1 MDGAWQG
8 GTRAMLES
16 FPAARTPSPL
26 TAGLFQNDLW
36 LLAAALAIGLLIG
49 VERGWKRRE
58 QEEGTRVAGV
68 RTFALIGLLGGACAL
83 VAQRAQSPLFLGFC
97 FLGVSAALVTAHVL
111 RFQREGD
118 LGLTSLS
125 AGLLTFALGAMAAY
139 GLVVPAVSAAVVAT
153 FLLSFKPKLHAW
165 IAHLTSEELQAAL
178 KLLLVSVVLLPILPN
193 RGYGPWG
200 VLNPYEIWWMVVL
213 IAAVSFVG
221 YVLVKVAGTRRGL
234 IFTAIAAGLVSS
246 TALTLHFARL
256 SRKRAATD
264 SLLAAGILLACGTM
278 FPRMLLL
285 TWVVDPRVSFH
296 LLWPVLAMAAVV
308 YGAAGIRLW
317 RGGGHRG
324 TAQEVSQAY
333 VQSPLDLWPAVHFG
347 LLLSFIILAA
357 EALRRWLGEA
367 GVYLVSAL
375 SGITDVDAI
384 TLSLSRMAGAEL
396 GLSVVATGITLAAV
410 ANNLAK
416 GGIAAVVSRGALAG
430 AVLPPLLVASV
441 VGALLAL
448 WG

>member
-1 MDGAWQG
+1 MP
-8 GTRAMLES
+8 TPLS
-16 FPAARTPSPL
+16 AAPV
-26 TAGLFQNDLW
+26 QHDLW

-49 VERGWKRRE
+49 VERGWSRRE

-68 RTFALIGLLGGACAL
+68 RTFALIGLLGGVCAL
-83 VAQRAQSPLFLGFC
+83 VAQRAQSPALLGFC
-97 FLGVSAALVTAHVL
+97 FLGVSAALVTAHIL
-111 RFQREGD
+111 RFRRVGD

-153 FLLSFKPKLHAW
+153 LLLSFKPKLHAW
-165 IAHLTSEELQAAL
+165 LAHLTPEELQAAL

-221 YVLVKVAGTRRGL
+221 YVLVKVAGARRGL
-234 IFTAIAAGLVSS
+234 ILTALAAGLVSS
-246 TALTLHFARL
+246 TALTLHFSRL
-256 SRKRAATD
+256 SRERAAPD

-285 TWVVDPRVSFH
+285 AWVVDPRVSLH
-296 LLWPVLAMAAVV
+296 LAPPVLAMAVVV
-308 YGAAGIRLW
+308 YGVAGLRLW
-317 RGGGHRG
+317 RGGGHG
-324 TAQEVSQAY
+324 GAAQEASQAY
-333 VQSPLDLWPAVHFG
+333 VQSPLDLGPAVRFG
-347 LLLSFIILAA
+347 LLLSLIMLAA

-367 GVYLVSAL
+367 GVYLVSAV

-396 GLSVVATGITLAAV
+396 GLSVAATGITLAAIS
-410 ANNLAK
+410 NNLVK
-416 GGIAAVVSRGALAG
+416 GGIAAAVSRGALAG
-430 AVLPPLLVASV
+430 AVLPPLLLASL
-441 VGALLAL
+441 VGVLLAL
-448 WG
+448 RG